1 MFCLGLRRSSAPS
14 AFSPVYY
21 EKYLSK
27 IRQQLCF
34 NRGPVRAE
42 VTHLDNSRLHYCF
55 LQQLQCSGQHTLVL
69 FLAAGGRQCG
79 DECISMQQN
88 VWKFLPLGRAALSIC
103 SVFLLWY
110 STSLSGNPCSLDSY
124 WHFHLLPMLCCC
136 FFFPAAFPAF
146 PFAHSLLVFPCLL
159 RTALASQAWSGMK
172 KMPLMTTEREKQCS
186 R

>member
-1 MFCLGLRRSSAPS
+1 MFCLGPRRSSAPS

-159 RTALASQAWSGMK
+159 RTALPSQARSGMK
-172 KMPLMTTEREKQCS
+172 KMSLMTTEREKQCS